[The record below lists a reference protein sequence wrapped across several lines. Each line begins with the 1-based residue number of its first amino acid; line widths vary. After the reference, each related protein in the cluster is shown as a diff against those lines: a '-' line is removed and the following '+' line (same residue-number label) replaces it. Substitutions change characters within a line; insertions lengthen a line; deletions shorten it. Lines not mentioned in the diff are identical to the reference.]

1 MPVPVD
7 NALSRRA
14 FTVVSHQTVSELSA
28 AASPS
33 TSALPSSSTAPSPSR
48 AASVAVVPL
57 QTTPRQLKR
66 IHVAAEILKA
76 RKICAGDAMVVMH
89 RPRQRDESAAAVV
102 QDNATQDELVSKLE
116 QVNLDRGSASGQV
129 ENDHGHKFAI
139 GVAWPSFSLSAADS
153 AVALSPL
160 MMANSGLRQGDK
172 CTIATLQD
180 SGVRL
185 HEAAKI
191 VVIHDGKG
199 KRKAA
204 TSNDGSKPGLFEAYV
219 KEMIIDL
226 KIVAVHHFV
235 QVVYNGVQRKLLVDR
250 VKISGSKTWTIGRD
264 EAFLVTRSTE
274 VVFRNPGETAPKLET
289 RPPRANGNADLKL
302 VRGTAAKSDALPGYE
317 SVGGMASQIEQIR
330 ELVEWPLTRPEL
342 YTHFGL
348 KPPKG
353 VLLYGPPGT
362 GKTLLAFSIAK
373 STNSTLFTINGP
385 SLSSAYHG
393 ETESRLRQVFEEAKS
408 KSPAVIVI
416 DEVDALA
423 PNREDGSEVER
434 RVVATLLT
442 LMDGLEDKQDVRTGT
457 ERGDDPDSEDDAL
470 DPQESEPPRVVVI
483 AATNR
488 PNAIDPALRRP
499 GRFDREIEIGVP
511 DAASR
516 LSILQVLLRKVPHD
530 VDESALGSIASRTHG
545 FVGADLA
552 SLIHSAGLSAIKRTY
567 SAMISVTNAT
577 SLSDQRLT
585 LDDLEHALLSTR
597 PSAMREVFL
606 ETPKVYWSDIGGQT
620 NVKARL
626 RESVEWPLL
635 HPEAFKRLGVK
646 PPRGVLLYGP
656 PGCSKTLIAKALATE
671 GGLNFIAVKGP
682 EVFNKYVGE
691 SEKAVREVFRKARAA
706 APSVVFLDEIDSLA
720 PARGSDDSGGAT
732 SDRVL
737 MSLLTEMDGIE
748 ELNGV
753 VVLAATN
760 RPDVIDPALMRPGR
774 LDRILYVAP
783 PDFDSRV
790 EIFKI
795 NTKAMAVEGGL
806 DLSELARMA
815 SETNVHSLNQADR
828 LLILCPAKQT
838 EGCSGAEIASI
849 CQDAAL
855 AAMNENINAPFV
867 AGKHFVESAKTVRRR
882 ITPQV
887 IREYEAWR
895 DSSGLRSA

>member
-1 MPVPVD
+1 MPAPVD

-14 FTVVSHQTVSELSA
+14 FTVLSHADLTEVSSTSVASTS

-33 TSALPSSSTAPSPSR
+33 STTPSSSLTTTSPNSSSCTTTVPSR
-48 AASVAVVPL
+48 H
-57 QTTPRQLKR
+57 LKR

-76 RKICAGDAMVVMH
+76 RKICAGDVMVVRH
-89 RPRQRDESAAAVV
+89 RPVVAQSTTEQSATSHQDDADILTNSLQSISLEDEQASIEQDTSV
-102 QDNATQDELVSKLE
+102 QD
-116 QVNLDRGSASGQV
+116 
-129 ENDHGHKFAI
+129 KFAI
-139 GVAWPSFSLSAADS
+139 GVAWPSFTLPSSAADS
-153 AVALSPL
+153 AIAISPL
-160 MMANSGLRQGDK
+160 LMANAGLRRGDK
-172 CTIATLQD
+172 CMIAALQD
-180 SGVRL
+180 SGIELQQADKLVL
-185 HEAAKI
+185 
-191 VVIHDGKG
+191 IHDGKG
-199 KRKAA
+199 KRRRKA
-204 TSNDGSKPGLFEAYV
+204 SNDKANGDDETVKNGLFEAYI
-219 KEMIIDL
+219 KEMLLDL
-226 KIVAVHHFV
+226 KFVAVHHFI
-235 QVVYNGVQRKLLVDR
+235 QVSFNGVERKLLVNNVR
-250 VKISGSKTWTIGRD
+250 STGSRSW
-264 EAFLVTRSTE
+264 VTDKHQASTVSRSTE
-274 VVFRNPGETAPKLET
+274 LVIKAPGQVPNGSTT
-289 RPPRANGNADLKL
+289 RRQKAS
-302 VRGTAAKSDALPGYE
+302 KSTSASLTTRSSTEDDALPGYE
-317 SVGGMASQIEQIR
+317 SIGGMTQQINQIR

-342 YTHFGL
+342 YSHFGL

-373 STNSTLFTINGP
+373 STGSTLLTIDGP

-393 ETESRLRQVFEEAKS
+393 ETEARLRQVFEEAKR
-408 KSPAVIVI
+408 KSPCVIVI

-423 PNREDGSEVER
+423 PNREDGGEVER

-442 LMDGLEDKQDVRTGT
+442 LMDGLEDKGEASSATKSSED
-457 ERGDDPDSEDDAL
+457 DSEDDDEEGQGIL
-470 DPQESEPPRVVVI
+470 TPKEPPRVVVI

-530 VDESALGSIASRTHG
+530 VEESVLSSIASRTHG
-545 FVGADLA
+545 FVGADLS
-552 SLIHSAGLSAIKRTY
+552 SLVHSAGLHAIKRTY
-567 SAMISVTNAT
+567 SLLQTSQTKTTLIDQKLHAT
-577 SLSDQRLT
+577 
-585 LDDLEHALLSTR
+585 DLEHALLSTR

-606 ETPKVYWSDIGGQT
+606 ETPKVYWKDIGGQQT
-620 NVKARL
+620 VKQRL
-626 RESVEWPLL
+626 KESVEWPLL
-635 HPEAFKRLGVK
+635 HPDAFKRLGVK
-646 PPRGVLLYGP
+646 PPKGILLYGP

-720 PARGSDDSGGAT
+720 PARGSDDSGGST

-753 VVLAATN
+753 IVLAATN

-774 LDRILYVAP
+774 LDRILYVSP
-783 PDFDSRV
+783 PDQDARQ
-790 EIFKI
+790 EIFRI
-795 NTKAMAVEGGL
+795 NTRGMSIEPDL
-806 DLSELARMA
+806 DLSLLATM
-815 SETNVHSLNQADR
+815 
-828 LLILCPAKQT
+828 T

-855 AAMNENINAPFV
+855 SAMNEDINAPFV
-867 AGKHFVESAKTVRRR
+867 GGKHFIEAARTVRRR
-882 ITPQV
+882 ITTQV
-887 IREYEAWR
+887 VKEYEAWR

>member
-14 FTVVSHQTVSELSA
+14 FTVLSHQSLSELNAGASA
-28 AASPS
+28 STAGPS
-33 TSALPSSSTAPSPSR
+33 SSSTAPSPSSG
-48 AASVAVVPL
+48 ATASPAPNSNHS
-57 QTTPRQLKR
+57 RQLKR

-76 RKICAGDAMVVMH
+76 RKICAGDTMVVMH
-89 RPRQRDESAAAVV
+89 RPKDVQTSDTVAGDQDLVQKMEQFGLEDHV
-102 QDNATQDELVSKLE
+102 QDD
-116 QVNLDRGSASGQV
+116 DSG
-129 ENDHGHKFAI
+129 NKFAI
-139 GVAWPSFSLSAADS
+139 GVAWPSFTLSAAAADS
-153 AVALSPL
+153 AIAISPL
-160 MMANSGLRQGDK
+160 LMANSGLRPGDQ
-172 CTIATLQD
+172 CTISNLQD
-180 SGVRL
+180 SGVQL
-185 HEAAKI
+185 QEAAKI

-199 KRKAA
+199 KRRA
-204 TSNDGSKPGLFEAYV
+204 TPANASGRPGLFEAYA
-219 KEMIIDL
+219 KEMMVDL
-226 KIVAVHHFV
+226 RFVAVHHFV
-235 QVVYNGVQRKLLVDR
+235 QVVFNGVQRKLLVDSVR
-250 VKISGSKTWTIGRD
+250 AAGSKSWSSGQD
-264 EAFLVTRSTE
+264 EAFIVTRATE
-274 VVFRNPGETAPKLET
+274 LVFKDPGRRATRSRS
-289 RPPRANGNADLKL
+289 RPPRAS
-302 VRGTAAKSDALPGYE
+302 GTSNDISARTGSSSADALPGYE
-317 SVGGMASQIEQIR
+317 SVGGMSSQIDQIR

-373 STNSTLFTINGP
+373 STRSTLLTINGP

-393 ETESRLRQVFEEAKS
+393 ETESKLREVFQEAKK

-423 PNREDGSEVER
+423 PNREDGGEVER

-442 LMDGLEDKQDVRTGT
+442 LMDGLEDKEDVKKGKGKA
-457 ERGDDPDSEDDAL
+457 EDDEADDDESAADSEDPMDT
-470 DPQESEPPRVVVI
+470 EPPRVVVI

-516 LSILQVLLRKVPHD
+516 LSILQVLLRKVPND
-530 VDESALGSIASRTHG
+530 IDDAALTSISARTHG

-552 SLIHSAGLSAIKRTY
+552 SLVHTAGLSAIKRAY
-567 SAMISVTNAT
+567 AALGASKD
-577 SLSDQRLT
+577 SLLKLCDQRLS

-606 ETPKVYWSDIGGQT
+606 ETPKVFWSDIGGQSH
-620 NVKARL
+620 VKARL
-626 RESVEWPLL
+626 KESVEWPLL

-753 VVLAATN
+753 VILAATN

-795 NTKAMAVEGGL
+795 NTRAMAVESGL
-806 DLSELARMA
+806 DLRELAGM
-815 SETNVHSLNQADR
+815 TD
-828 LLILCPAKQT
+828 
-838 EGCSGAEIASI
+838 GCSGAEIASI

-855 AAMNENINAPFV
+855 AAMNENIEAPFV
-867 AGKHFVESAKTVRRR
+867 GSKHFVESARTVRRR

-887 IREYEAWR
+887 IREYENWR